1 MASGIS
7 WSDYKCHC
15 ENKDFISRSITRES
29 PCTHTSLRYQ
39 QLVAEKEAMAE
50 RWDEQN
56 AVLVESH
63 ERVLAEVTEEYEAKL
78 ADEQVS
84 LERIMEEKEA

>member
-1 MASGIS
+1 
-7 WSDYKCHC
+7 
-15 ENKDFISRSITRES
+15 
-29 PCTHTSLRYQ
+29 
-39 QLVAEKEAMAE
+39 MAE

-78 ADEQVS
+78 ADEQLA
-84 LERIMEEKEA
+84 LERVVEEKEGQGREFEEVKLQLEEDADKEIEDMKEK